1 MEETSGV
8 QEPDKSKNG
17 DTAAASTKSP
27 AAAPPP
33 DELTTASAC
42 SNDDD
47 LLIPT
52 EKSHVHSDDES
63 GNLLEESS
71 YVPDDELDIDDHL
84 KRKIGLSD
92 DEPSSEAHFKKS
104 KSNFYEDD
112 DEADEEDDEFDEDD
126 EDEFEIER
134 HGNVHPFVNA
144 QNRHAFESDVDSLV
158 DDLSDGGVKSEL
170 DKSMSENGETLNISD
185 ILGEAGDDLTIDKT
199 IKLSDI
205 VVDPL
210 VFSKQIGR
218 KVKLHRADVDDDD
231 DDDEENDD
239 EEDTKDEEEELD
251 FDISEKLKD
260 MGEISVQP
268 VSKTDSKAKKDFD
281 LGDEVSV
288 EITKKNASD
297 TEDKRKISNLRKNI
311 REVMDDNQLDASTL
325 AAQREELERLAR
337 VQEQQR
343 IIREVQ
349 RQIVMDRQ
357 NSKTQNRVLSLLQGR
372 STSLLKNSMNSGA
385 SSSKAPFS
393 DDEGTTLTKLMSSE
407 TMPVEHSF
415 SETRLDTNRANLT
428 PSVSIAPVR
437 PPVLKRD
444 RVDVPEDDK
453 KEQPVEQ
460 TDVKPKKDIVTIVDS
475 SDDDCIV
482 LSDDDEV
489 PEEDDDPQNS
499 GLHVNDT
506 YNVPDDQGR
515 VVISKLIEIM
525 EYKSLVVL
533 KPVLLLLFFR
543 YRTSGR
549 RIRHL
554 FSSTNS

>member
-1 MEETSGV
+1 MDETSGV
-8 QEPDKSKNG
+8 QEPAQPNNNG
-17 DTAAASTKSP
+17 DSAATNESP
-27 AAAPPP
+27 AAPPAAE
-33 DELTTASAC
+33 ELTTASAC

-47 LLIPT
+47 LLVPT
-52 EKSHVHSDDES
+52 EKSHIHSDDES
-63 GNLLEESS
+63 GNLLEESN

-92 DEPSSEAHFKKS
+92 DEPSSEGHFKKS
-104 KSNFYEDD
+104 KNNFYEDD

-126 EDEFEIER
+126 DDEFEIER
-134 HGNVHPFVNA
+134 HSNVHPFDSLP
-144 QNRHAFESDVDSLV
+144 NRRAFKAFESDVDSLV

-170 DKSMSENGETLNISD
+170 DKSMSDHGETLNISD
-185 ILGEAGDDLTIDKT
+185 ILGEAGEGLTLDKT
-199 IKLSDI
+199 VKLSDI

-210 VFSKQIGR
+210 MFSKQIG
-218 KVKLHRADVDDDD
+218 KKIKLHTDDED
-231 DDDEENDD
+231 DDDEDENED
-239 EEDTKDEEEELD
+239 EEDIKDDEELD

-268 VSKTDSKAKKDFD
+268 VSKSDSKTKKEFD
-281 LGDEVSV
+281 LGDEISV
-288 EITKKNASD
+288 EITKKGGGSD
-297 TEDKRKISNLRKNI
+297 TEDKRKITNLRKNI

-349 RQIVMDRQ
+349 RQIVMERQ

-372 STSLLKNSMNSGA
+372 SSSLLKNSMNSGA
-385 SSSKAPFS
+385 SSSKIPFP
-393 DDEGTTLTKLMSSE
+393 DDSSTTTLTKLMSSE
-407 TMPVEHSF
+407 TMPVEHAF
-415 SETRLDTNRANLT
+415 NETRMDPSRANLT

-444 RVDVPEDDK
+444 RMDVPEEERKD
-453 KEQPVEQ
+453 QPVEQ
-460 TDVKPKKDIVTIVDS
+460 TEVKPKKDVVTIVDS

-499 GLHVNDT
+499 GLHVNDA

-515 VVISKLIEIM
+515 VVISKYIQG
-525 EYKSLVVL
+525 S
-533 KPVLLLLFFR
+533 
-543 YRTSGR
+543 
-549 RIRHL
+549 
-554 FSSTNS
+554 

>member
-1 MEETSGV
+1 MEETSAV
-8 QEPDKSKNG
+8 QEPAEPNNG
-17 DTAAASTKSP
+17 DAVAKSP
-27 AAAPPP
+27 PATSAE
-33 DELTTASAC
+33 ELTTASAC

-47 LLIPT
+47 LLVPT
-52 EKSHVHSDDES
+52 EKSHIQSDDES

-71 YVPDDELDIDDHL
+71 YVPDDELEIDDHL

-92 DEPSSEAHFKKS
+92 DEPSSEGHFKKS
-104 KSNFYEDD
+104 KNNFYEDD

-126 EDEFEIER
+126 DDEFEIER
-134 HGNVHPFVNA
+134 HGNVHPFVSL
-144 QNRHAFESDVDSLV
+144 QNRRAYKTFESDVDSLV

-170 DKSMSENGETLNISD
+170 DKSMSDNGETLNISD
-185 ILGEAGDDLTIDKT
+185 ILGEAGEGLSIDKT
-199 IKLSDI
+199 VKLSDI

-210 VFSKQIGR
+210 VFSKQIRR
-218 KVKLHRADVDDDD
+218 KVKLHTGDEDDDED
-231 DDDEENDD
+231 DDDEDLNDD
-239 EEDTKDEEEELD
+239 EEEDIKDEELD

-268 VSKTDSKAKKDFD
+268 VSKSDSKAKKEFD
-281 LGDEVSV
+281 LGDEISV
-288 EITKKNASD
+288 EITKKSGSD
-297 TEDKRKISNLRKNI
+297 TEDKRKITNLRKNI

-349 RQIVMDRQ
+349 RQIVMERQ

-372 STSLLKNSMNSGA
+372 SSSLLKNSMNSGA
-385 SSSKAPFS
+385 SSSKLPFP
-393 DDEGTTLTKLMSSE
+393 DDSSSTTLTKLMSSE
-407 TMPVEHSF
+407 TMPVEQSF
-415 SETRLDTNRANLT
+415 SENRVDPSRANLT

-444 RVDVPEDDK
+444 RIDVPEEDRKDTT
-453 KEQPVEQ
+453 VEQ
-460 TDVKPKKDIVTIVDS
+460 TEAKPKKDVVTIVDS

-515 VVISKLIEIM
+515 VVIS
-525 EYKSLVVL
+525 
-533 KPVLLLLFFR
+533 
-543 YRTSGR
+543 
-549 RIRHL
+549 
-554 FSSTNS
+554 N

>member
-1 MEETSGV
+1 MDETSETIAGHT
-8 QEPDKSKNG
+8 EPAQSNTDDSA
-17 DTAAASTKSP
+17 TASNKSP
-27 AAAPPP
+27 AATPAE
-33 DELTTASAC
+33 ELSTASAC

-47 LLIPT
+47 LLVPT
-52 EKSHVHSDDES
+52 DKSHIHSDEES
-63 GNLLEESS
+63 GNLLEESN
-71 YVPDDELDIDDHL
+71 YVPDDELDMNDHL

-92 DEPSSEAHFKKS
+92 DEPSSDGHFKKS
-104 KSNFYEDD
+104 KNNFYEDD
-112 DEADEEDDEFDEDD
+112 EEADEEDDEFDEDD
-126 EDEFEIER
+126 DDEFEIER
-134 HGNVHPFVNA
+134 HGNAHPFDGLPSSRA
-144 QNRHAFESDVDSLV
+144 FKAFESDVDSLV

-170 DKSMSENGETLNISD
+170 DKSMSDNGETLNISD
-185 ILGEAGDDLTIDKT
+185 ILGEAGEGLSIDKSV
-199 IKLSDI
+199 KLSDI

-218 KVKLHRADVDDDD
+218 KVKLHAG
-231 DDDEENDD
+231 DEDD
-239 EEDTKDEEEELD
+239 EEDDENEDEEDMKDDEELD

-268 VSKTDSKAKKDFD
+268 VSKTDSKTKKEFD
-281 LGDEVSV
+281 LGDEISV
-288 EITKKNASD
+288 EITKKSGSD

-349 RQIVMDRQ
+349 RQIVMERQ

-372 STSLLKNSMNSGA
+372 STSLLKNSMSTGA
-385 SSSKAPFS
+385 SSSTSSSKVPFH
-393 DDEGTTLTKLMSSE
+393 DESSSTTLTKLMSNE

-415 SETRLDTNRANLT
+415 SETRLDPSRANLT

-444 RVDVPEDDK
+444 APEEERKD
-453 KEQPVEQ
+453 QPVEP
-460 TDVKPKKDIVTIVDS
+460 TEVKPKKDVVTIVDS

-482 LSDDDEV
+482 LSDDDEI

-499 GLHVNDT
+499 GLHVNDA

-515 VVISKLIEIM
+515 VVISE
-525 EYKSLVVL
+525 
-533 KPVLLLLFFR
+533 
-543 YRTSGR
+543 
-549 RIRHL
+549 
-554 FSSTNS
+554 

>member
-1 MEETSGV
+1 MDETSGV
-8 QEPDKSKNG
+8 QEPAQPNNNG
-17 DTAAASTKSP
+17 DSAATNKSP
-27 AAAPPP
+27 VATPAE
-33 DELTTASAC
+33 ELTTTSTC

-47 LLIPT
+47 LLVPT
-52 EKSHVHSDDES
+52 EKSHIHSDDES

-92 DEPSSEAHFKKS
+92 DEPSSQGLFKKS
-104 KSNFYEDD
+104 KNSNFYEDD

-126 EDEFEIER
+126 DDEFEIER
-134 HGNVHPFVNA
+134 HNSVNPFEGLE
-144 QNRHAFESDVDSLV
+144 NRPPFKAFESDVDSLV
-158 DDLSDGGVKSEL
+158 DDLSDGGVKSVEL
-170 DKSMSENGETLNISD
+170 DKSMSDHGETLNISD
-185 ILGEAGDDLTIDKT
+185 ILGEAGEGLTIDKT
-199 IKLSDI
+199 VKLSDI

-210 VFSKQIGR
+210 IFSKQLGKKI
-218 KVKLHRADVDDDD
+218 KLHTGDEDDEDD
-231 DDDEENDD
+231 DDDEHEHED
-239 EEDTKDEEEELD
+239 EEDIKDDEELD

-268 VSKTDSKAKKDFD
+268 VSKSDSKTKIDFD
-281 LGDEVSV
+281 LGDEISV
-288 EITKKNASD
+288 EITKKSGSD
-297 TEDKRKISNLRKNI
+297 TEDKRKITNLRKNI

-349 RQIVMDRQ
+349 RQIVMERQ

-372 STSLLKNSMNSGA
+372 SSSLLKNSMNSGA
-385 SSSKAPFS
+385 SSSKLPFP
-393 DDEGTTLTKLMSSE
+393 DDSSSTTLTKLMSSE

-415 SETRLDTNRANLT
+415 SENRIDPNRANLT

-444 RVDVPEDDK
+444 RMDVPEEDRKD
-453 KEQPVEQ
+453 QPVEQ
-460 TDVKPKKDIVTIVDS
+460 TEVKLKKDVVTIVDS

-499 GLHVNDT
+499 GLHVNDA

-515 VVISKLIEIM
+515 VVISEYNCEQLKRFGRFNFFIM
-525 EYKSLVVL
+525 FFPQILDIL
-533 KPVLLLLFFR
+533 KENKTF
-543 YRTSGR
+543 
-549 RIRHL
+549 I
-554 FSSTNS
+554 

>member
-1 MEETSGV
+1 MLNYVTTMDETSGV
-8 QEPDKSKNG
+8 QDPTAQTSNG
-17 DTAAASTKSP
+17 DPTTATDKSP
-27 AAAPPP
+27 AEPAVPAE
-33 DELTTASAC
+33 ELTTTSAC

-47 LLIPT
+47 LLVPT
-52 EKSHVHSDDES
+52 EKSHIHSDDES

-84 KRKIGLSD
+84 KRKINGSSD
-92 DEPSSEAHFKKS
+92 DEPLSEGHFKKS
-104 KSNFYEDD
+104 KSNYYEDED
-112 DEADEEDDEFDEDD
+112 DADEEDDEFDEDD
-126 EDEFEIER
+126 DDEFEIER
-134 HGNVHPFVNA
+134 HGGSVHPFK
-144 QNRHAFESDVDSLV
+144 AFESDVDSLV
-158 DDLSDGGVKSEL
+158 DDLSDGGGGIKSEL
-170 DKSMSENGETLNISD
+170 DKSMSDNGETLNISD
-185 ILGEAGDDLTIDKT
+185 ILGEAGESLTIDKT
-199 IKLSDI
+199 VKLSDI
-205 VVDPL
+205 VDPL
-210 VFSKQIGR
+210 IFSKQIRR
-218 KVKLHRADVDDDD
+218 KVKLHTGNE
-231 DDDEENDD
+231 DDDEDDD
-239 EEDTKDEEEELD
+239 ENEDEEEDDIKDDEELD

-268 VSKTDSKAKKDFD
+268 VSKSDAKAKKDFD
-281 LGDEVSV
+281 LGDEISV
-288 EITKKNASD
+288 EITKKSSGSD

-349 RQIVMDRQ
+349 RQIVMERQ

-372 STSLLKNSMNSGA
+372 SSSLLKSSVNSGA
-385 SSSKAPFS
+385 SSSKVPFH
-393 DDEGTTLTKLMSSE
+393 DDNSASTTLTKLMSNE

-415 SETRLDTNRANLT
+415 SESRLDSNRANIT

-437 PPVLKRD
+437 PPVLKQRD
-444 RVDVPEDDK
+444 KIDVPEEER

-460 TDVKPKKDIVTIVDS
+460 AEVKPKKDVVTIVDS

-499 GLHVNDT
+499 GLHVNDA

-515 VVISKLIEIM
+515 VVISEC
-525 EYKSLVVL
+525 
-533 KPVLLLLFFR
+533 
-543 YRTSGR
+543 
-549 RIRHL
+549 
-554 FSSTNS
+554 

>member
-1 MEETSGV
+1 MDETSGV
-8 QEPDKSKNG
+8 QEPAQPNKG
-17 DTAAASTKSP
+17 DSAATDKSP
-27 AAAPPP
+27 AATPAE
-33 DELTTASAC
+33 ELTTASAC

-52 EKSHVHSDDES
+52 EKSHIHSDDES

-71 YVPDDELDIDDHL
+71 YVPDDELEIDDHL

-104 KSNFYEDD
+104 KNNFYEDD

-126 EDEFEIER
+126 DDEFEIER
-134 HGNVHPFVNA
+134 HSNVHPFVSL
-144 QNRHAFESDVDSLV
+144 QNRRAYKGFESDVDSLI

-170 DKSMSENGETLNISD
+170 DKSMSDNGETLNISD
-185 ILGEAGDDLTIDKT
+185 ILGEAGEGLSIDKT

-210 VFSKQIGR
+210 VFSKQIRR
-218 KVKLHRADVDDDD
+218 KVKLHTGDEDDEDD
-231 DDDEENDD
+231 DDDENED
-239 EEDTKDEEEELD
+239 EEDIKDEELD

-268 VSKTDSKAKKDFD
+268 VSKSDSKTKKEFD
-281 LGDEVSV
+281 LGDEISV
-288 EITKKNASD
+288 EITKKSGSD

-349 RQIVMDRQ
+349 RQIVQERQ

-372 STSLLKNSMNSGA
+372 SSSLLKSSMNSGA
-385 SSSKAPFS
+385 SSSKLPFS
-393 DDEGTTLTKLMSSE
+393 DDSSSTTLTKLMSSE
-407 TMPVEHSF
+407 SMPIDHSF
-415 SETRLDTNRANLT
+415 SENRLDPSRANLT

-444 RVDVPEDDK
+444 RMDVPDEDRKD
-453 KEQPVEQ
+453 PMIEQ
-460 TDVKPKKDIVTIVDS
+460 TEVKPKKDVVTIVDS

-515 VVISKLIEIM
+515 VVISKCIASVFTI
-525 EYKSLVVL
+525 LV
-533 KPVLLLLFFR
+533 
-543 YRTSGR
+543 G
-549 RIRHL
+549 
-554 FSSTNS
+554 